1 MYSWCEESPRYNLVN
16 VDLFDALESDLM
28 LYDDIGSVYTLLEIL
43 TVELVNVLII
53 FLLMM
58 FIHVLMQMILSL
70 TKPFPGPHATRCVM
84 LLV

>member
-1 MYSWCEESPRYNLVN
+1 MYRWCEESPRYNLVN

-28 LYDDIGSVYTLLEIL
+28 LYDDIGFVYTLLEIL

-58 FIHVLMQMILSL
+58 LIHVLMQMIMSL

>member
-1 MYSWCEESPRYNLVN
+1 MYRWCEESPRYNLVN

-58 FIHVLMQMILSL
+58 LIHVLMQMIMSL

>member
-58 FIHVLMQMILSL
+58 LIHVLMQMIMSL